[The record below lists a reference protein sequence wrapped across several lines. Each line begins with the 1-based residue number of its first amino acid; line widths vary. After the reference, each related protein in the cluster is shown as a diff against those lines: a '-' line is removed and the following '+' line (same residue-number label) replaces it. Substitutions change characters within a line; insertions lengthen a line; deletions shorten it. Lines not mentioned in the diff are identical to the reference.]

1 MNAEDLEY
9 SVLGYFWHIKN
20 GRAISMHEKKGL
32 DEKIGF
38 IAFGYLDALTRR
50 GLCDLGT
57 HETLKSAAET
67 CGEFLTMPDGTEFR
81 RFCNSFAL
89 LRLRSRIGRRA
100 CGWR

>member
-9 SVLGYFWHIKN
+9 SDLGYFWQIKN
-20 GRAISMHEKKGL
+20 GRAISIHETKGL
-32 DEKIGF
+32 DGDIGF

-50 GLCDLGT
+50 GFRELGT

-81 RFCNSFAL
+81 SFCNSFAS
-89 LRLRSRIGRRA
+89 LRLRSRTARRV
-100 CGWR
+100 CGLR